1 MRSAVVV
8 LSLVLG
14 GCGIVFPYEST
25 GSCPQG
31 GQGTCA
37 SVRAVYAATNGADHV
52 NAGETTTDQA
62 GAGDGSP
69 QVPGTPGIGNV
80 AGGAGVPAPVG
91 GSAAGPVAVT
101 ASVLPVTLAGDG
113 VLPLRSPPEIMRIW
127 IAPWESD
134 AGDLMMSGYVFT
146 ELQPRRWQVGSQPV
160 SGSRGLRPV
169 EVPPAAPGPAAP
181 SGSAAGVVTASRTGA
196 AGATPVLAAPPAE
209 ASRPVVRTAGTGAQP
224 RVPEGAFWQTE
235 PGTPPVQ

>member
-62 GAGDGSP
+62 GAGDIS
-69 QVPGTPGIGNV
+69 
-80 AGGAGVPAPVG
+80 APAPTPAPMPAAPAREN
-91 GSAAGPVAVT
+91 AAGPVAIT

-181 SGSAAGVVTASRTGA
+181 SGSAAGVVTASRAGA
-196 AGATPVLAAPPAE
+196 AGATPVPAAPPAE